1 MDGVKEAEIDI
12 KGTKVKIAVA
22 HQMSNVEQVLNAV
35 RADRKAGKKPRYDF
49 IEVMAC
55 RGGCIGGGG
64 QPTGATDEIRAKR
77 TAGIYTD
84 DEKSVVRMSHMNP
97 QVQALYKNYL
107 GEPCSEKAEKLL
119 HTKYRK
125 RKIYAK

>member
-1 MDGVKEAEIDI
+1 
-12 KGTKVKIAVA
+12 
-22 HQMSNVEQVLNAV
+22 MSNVEQVLDAV
-35 RADRKAGKKPRYDF
+35 RADLKAGKRPRYDF

-64 QPTGATDEIRAKR
+64 QPTGATDEVRALR

-84 DEKSVVRMSHMNP
+84 DEKSVVRMSHKNP
-97 QVQALYKNYL
+97 QVQALYKDYL
-107 GEPCSEKAEKLL
+107 GKPGSHKAEKLL

-125 RKIYAK
+125 RKVYAK